1 MIPAEGEEDRNRHGN
16 RGGRTGG
23 VWELL
28 RGRMLGVWRALGV
41 SAVGEGEAWVRLY
54 PTCDVLLASV
64 LLALSTIRAMSTS
77 KEGTGGGFQLLLGE
91 HMG

>member
-54 PTCDVLLASV
+54 PTCDVLLASPPFV
-64 LLALSTIRAMSTS
+64 PCPLP
-77 KEGTGGGFQLLLGE
+77 KKGLGVDSNIY
-91 HMG
+91 

>member
-1 MIPAEGEEDRNRHGN
+1 MGGQLIPAEGEEDRNRHGN

-54 PTCDVLLASV
+54 PTCDVLLA
-64 LLALSTIRAMSTS
+64 LSTIRAMSTS
-77 KEGTGGGFQLLLGE
+77 KEGTGGRFQLLLGE